1 VSVHASTKSLP
12 ASTDARRCDRFD
24 LLRLSAVWLLAAV
37 VVSAWRVVEP
47 FEHGIWLVAY
57 LVLVGFAAQLLIAR
71 GQAELH
77 WLAGLSGVGQVTR
90 HVELVLWN
98 FAVVIVPLGVF
109 LETRLAVLLGT
120 LALLA
125 AVASFVADVR
135 DALDSGQV
143 GSLGR
148 SYLALLAFM
157 AASAVTGLALAWD
170 TPWLGIA

>member
-1 VSVHASTKSLP
+1 MLFST
-12 ASTDARRCDRFD
+12 
-24 LLRLSAVWLLAAV
+24 VWLFAAAV
-37 VVSAWRVVEP
+37 VSVWRATEP
-47 FEHGIWLVAY
+47 FEHSIWLVAY

-71 GQAELH
+71 GQAELR
-77 WLAGLSGVGQVTR
+77 WLAGLPGVGQVTR
-90 HVELVLWN
+90 RVELVLWN

-120 LALLA
+120 LALLGATA
-125 AVASFVADVR
+125 AFFADVR
-135 DALDSGQV
+135 DALDRAQV

-148 SYLALLAFM
+148 SYLGLLAFM